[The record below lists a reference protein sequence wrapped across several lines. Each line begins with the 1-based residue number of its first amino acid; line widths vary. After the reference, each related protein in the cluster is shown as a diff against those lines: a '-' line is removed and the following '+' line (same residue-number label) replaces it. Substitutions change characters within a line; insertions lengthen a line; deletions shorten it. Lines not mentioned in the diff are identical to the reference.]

1 MKNKIILSVF
11 ALFLFSASCGESTA
25 CKNLTWE
32 AKESSNQVVG
42 LRISAGDK
50 CENYNDYYEGDLNK
64 IIKQIQSM
72 KIVLNRKCYGMIPGE
87 NDADEMEVDCP
98 EFVPETIEFGEL
110 SKCKFETPPDE
121 NTNCTFYGPELYF
134 IGSEE
139 NLIIRWGLLGDNN
152 PQIQYTEK
160 GGNSFS
166 YEKDDIIVEGSFE
179 NKTLTT
185 VTIIFTWTEG
195 TEEKTLEF
203 SATVETKE

>member
-1 MKNKIILSVF
+1 MKNKIILIVC

-25 CKNLTWE
+25 CKDLVWE
-32 AKESSNQVVG
+32 APESNQVVG

-98 EFVPETIEFGEL
+98 EFVPETIEFGEMV
-110 SKCKFETPPDE
+110 KCTFQTPPSSMS
-121 NTNCTFYGPELYF
+121 NCEPYGPALYF
-134 IGSEE
+134 KSEGSIVGWQLIDMDNPRIIIDEYSYAFGYEE
-139 NLIIRWGLLGDNN
+139 EGV
-152 PQIQYTEK
+152 K
-160 GGNSFS
+160 VS
-166 YEKDDIIVEGSFE
+166 GSFE
-179 NKTLTT
+179 DDSLEEAMIKF
-185 VTIIFTWTEG
+185 IWTEG